1 MALIRRGIHFGS
13 YGSVDDGAAVFG
25 RLAEAA
31 RAAEDAGFDAIS
43 VPDHVHQNRVGGGPP
58 PPCSRRTPCL
68 GRSRS
73 PPASA
78 RLFSLVSP
86 VTLRAPGLLAKAVT
100 TLDVISGGRAVLG
113 VGAGWDVAEHEAY
126 GIEFPGLGERFDR
139 LDEELAICRAMFGA
153 GPASFSGK
161 FYALRDAYNSPRPVR
176 GSIPVLV
183 AGGGEKRTLD
193 LVARYGDACNVSAG
207 APADVRHKFDVLDA
221 HCERVGRDPAEITR
235 TVFAFDTSDL
245 AALAASARSLAAVGA
260 DGMIIVGPA
269 DPALIGPVGAVLAEA
284 FSRLAR
290 GGRPPARRGPPWSAR
305 LPRCGSSGR

>member
-43 VPDHVHQNRVGGGPP
+43 VPDHVHQNRVGGGPASP
-58 PPCSRRTPCL
+58 MFEAYTVL
-68 GRSRS
+68 G
-73 PPASA
+73 ALALATTSA

-86 VTLRAPGLLAKAVT
+86 VTMRAPGLLAKAVT

-113 VGAGWDVAEHEAY
+113 VGAGWDVDEHEAY

-139 LDEELAICRAMFGA
+139 LDEELGICRAMFGA
-153 GPASFSGK
+153 EPASFSGK

-193 LVARYGDACNVSAG
+193 LVARYGDACNVVAG

-269 DPALIGPVGAVLAEA
+269 DPALIGPVGQALAEA
-284 FSRLAR
+284 FP
-290 GGRPPARRGPPWSAR
+290 G
-305 LPRCGSSGR
+305 

>member
-1 MALIRRGIHFGS
+1 VGEGTHTFGMIDFDLLRLPRSPVAVIRRGIHFGS
-13 YGSVDDGAAVFG
+13 YGSVDDGAAVFW

-31 RAAEDAGFDAIS
+31 RAAEEAGFDAIS
-43 VPDHVHQNRVGGGPP
+43 VPDHVHQNRVGGGPASP
-58 PPCSRRTPCL
+58 MFEAYTVL
-68 GRSRS
+68 GALARVTS
-73 PPASA
+73 SA

-126 GIEFPGLGERFDR
+126 GIDFPGLGERFDR

-153 GPASFSGK
+153 EPATFSGK
-161 FYALRDAYNSPRPVR
+161 FYAVRDAYNSPRPVH

-193 LVARYGDACNVSAG
+193 LVARYADACNVFAG
-207 APADVRHKFDVLDA
+207 EPADVRHKFEVLDR
-221 HCERVGRDPAEITR
+221 HCERIGRDPGEITR

-245 AALAASARSLAAVGA
+245 AALAASARSLAAAGA

-269 DPALIGPVGAVLAEA
+269 DPAAIGPIGAALAEA
-284 FSRLAR
+284 FP
-290 GGRPPARRGPPWSAR
+290 G
-305 LPRCGSSGR
+305 